1 MNRREVVIASAAG
14 IAFVAA
20 ADSMAAAA
28 PAVALKIDKA
38 LLNAATHCAQTA
50 EVCQAHCQQSLAT
63 GDTMLKDC
71 SRSVAQLLPICEA
84 LASLAAQASGYL
96 PRYAKLA
103 LQVCKDCEQECRKH
117 EKHHDFCKECAD
129 ACAACAKECQRIAA

>member
-1 MNRREVVIASAAG
+1 MNRRELMVTGAAG

-20 ADSMAAAA
+20 TE
-28 PAVALKIDKA
+28 AVAATSAVTLKIDKA
-38 LLNAATHCAQTA
+38 LLNAATHCAQVA
-50 EVCQAHCQQSLAT
+50 EVCQAHCLQSLAT

-84 LASLAAQASGYL
+84 LASLTAQASGYL
-96 PRYAKLA
+96 PQYAKLA

-129 ACAACAKECQRIAA
+129 ACAACAKECQRVAG

>member
-1 MNRREVVIASAAG
+1 MNRREVVLAG
-14 IAFVAA
+14 ATGMAFVASA
-20 ADSMAAAA
+20 EAAAA
-28 PAVALKIDKA
+28 TTVATFKIDKP
-38 LLNAATHCAQTA
+38 LLNAATHCAQVA

-84 LASLAAQASGYL
+84 LASLTAQASGYL
-96 PRYAKLA
+96 PQYAKLA
-103 LQVCKDCEQECRKH
+103 LQVCQDCEKECRKH

-129 ACAACAKECQRIAA
+129 ACAACAKECQRVAA